1 MRKVLI
7 APSILS
13 ADFKNLNKE
22 IETIIDAKADYMH
35 FDVMDG
41 HFVPNISFGLPVLK
55 SLNDYDIIYDVHIM
69 ITDPLTYGPQFVK
82 AGADIVTFHY
92 EALSS
97 DEERREVIRAI
108 KNEGGKVGMSIKPNT
123 PVDVVIPFLEE
134 LHLVL
139 IMSVEPGFG
148 GQTFISS
155 ALPKIKTLR
164 KYIDEHKLNTL
175 IEVDGGINFET
186 GKLVVDAGAD
196 ILVAGSFLFHSENI
210 KERIEGLRNVSK
222 WFAKK

>member
-1 MRKVLI
+1 
-7 APSILS
+7 
-13 ADFKNLNKE
+13 
-22 IETIIDAKADYMH
+22 
-35 FDVMDG
+35 
-41 HFVPNISFGLPVLK
+41 
-55 SLNDYDIIYDVHIM
+55 
-69 ITDPLTYGPQFVK
+69 
-82 AGADIVTFHY
+82 
-92 EALSS
+92 
-97 DEERREVIRAI
+97 
-108 KNEGGKVGMSIKPNT
+108 MSIKPNT

-222 WFAKK
+222 

>member
-222 WFAKK
+222 